1 MAWQRLRRVQGRAY
15 REHWETGHIG
25 YQPKFWAKPR
35 NPHFKEPALVLVISY
50 GMIQRLSEL
59 PKPED
64 HPQRA

>member
-1 MAWQRLRRVQGRAY
+1 MAWQRLMGVQGLTY

-25 YQPKFWAKPR
+25 YQPKFWVEPQ

-50 GMIQRLSEL
+50 GMVQRLSEL

-64 HPQRA
+64 HSQRA